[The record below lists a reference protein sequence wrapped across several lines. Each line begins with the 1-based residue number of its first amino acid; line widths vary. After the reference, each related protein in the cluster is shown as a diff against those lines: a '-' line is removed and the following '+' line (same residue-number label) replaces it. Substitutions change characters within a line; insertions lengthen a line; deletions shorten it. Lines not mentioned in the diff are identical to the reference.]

1 MPKYYSKTLRLET
14 EVLDDLDLVKR
25 VLGTKSRS
33 DTVRKLMDARG
44 YDRKWFKHMNEVL
57 DQEAEIGVVEE

>member
-1 MPKYYSKTLRLET
+1 MTIYTRSLKINA
-14 EVLDDLDLVKR
+14 EVLDDLKLIKR
-25 VLGTKSRS
+25 VLGTDSLSETIRS
-33 DTVRKLMDARG
+33 LMDARG